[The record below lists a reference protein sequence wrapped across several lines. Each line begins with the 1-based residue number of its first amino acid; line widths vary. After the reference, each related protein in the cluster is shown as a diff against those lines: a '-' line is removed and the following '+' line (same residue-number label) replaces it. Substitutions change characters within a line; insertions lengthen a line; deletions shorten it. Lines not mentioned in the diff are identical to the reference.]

1 MAGTGRVQRRLP
13 SKPPPV
19 VKEKYL
25 TGPTLNIPID
35 TYNLGE
41 RYLNFLSQQPEKI
54 HQVSTSILNY
64 LIKLQSFVSN

>member
-13 SKPPPV
+13 PKPAL

-25 TGPTLNIPID
+25 TGPTLNIPIEPC
-35 TYNLGE
+35 NLGE

-54 HQVSTSILNY
+54 HQVRLICRKITSQI
-64 LIKLQSFVSN
+64 IQ